1 MPGNDRVK
9 GAPCV
14 QPPRSTDAMACGHQ
28 GEIDIYGGTGFID
41 AGGRLGLEMLSLWV
55 HAWRGARKHALE
67 APVPN

>member
-1 MPGNDRVK
+1 
-9 GAPCV
+9 
-14 QPPRSTDAMACGHQ
+14 MACGHQ

-41 AGGRLGLEMLSLWV
+41 AGGRLGLEMLSLRV